1 MTSTALSSNDRCC
14 NDRAINDFDVAIIGA
29 GIVGAALFREL
40 SRYRVRI
47 VLLERENDVA
57 LGASRANSAIV
68 HCGCDPKAGTAMA
81 RFNTAG
87 NRMFPEL
94 CRQLDVPFVQNG
106 SLICAFGDEELPVL
120 KALFDNGRAN
130 GVEHLEILDAA
141 SARALE
147 PNLSSAVRGALFAPT
162 GGIVGPYELTTA
174 LAENGVVNGGEL
186 LLNFDTAAISRS
198 DKGPFTVTAADGRT
212 VTARY
217 VVNAAGINAD
227 KVHNLIARPTFQ
239 IRPRRGEY
247 YVFDKSQGSLF
258 DRTIFVCPGK
268 LGKGILV
275 SPTVNGNLIAGPN
288 AQDGIARD
296 DTAVTAAG
304 LAEVRAGAQRITEA
318 ISWRDTIRNFAGL
331 RAISTR
337 DDFIIEEAPDQ
348 KGFFDLAGIKS
359 PGLTSAPAIALAA
372 RDLLADAG
380 LELVEKKDFN
390 PNRHETRF
398 LSLPPQK
405 RRALAERDSAY
416 GRIVCRCES
425 ITEGEIIESIRRPV
439 GATTLDGVKRRCR
452 PGSGRCQG
460 GFCSVRV
467 LEILA
472 RELGK
477 DQREIL
483 QDKAGSSII
492 LGTRGP
498 VQGGDQ

>member
-1 MTSTALSSNDRCC
+1 MTSTAPSSNDRCC

-174 LAENGVVNGGEL
+174 QAENGGVNGGEL

-275 SPTVNGNLIAGPN
+275 SPAAWALAASGFAACAFFGV
-288 AQDGIARD
+288 D
-296 DTAVTAAG
+296 VT
-304 LAEVRAGAQRITEA
+304 LVILLGA
-318 ISWRDTIRNFAGL
+318 
-331 RAISTR
+331 
-337 DDFIIEEAPDQ
+337 
-348 KGFFDLAGIKS
+348 LAGIS
-359 PGLTSAPAIALAA
+359 YMVAA
-372 RDLLADAG
+372 A
-380 LELVEKKDFN
+380 
-390 PNRHETRF
+390 
-398 LSLPPQK
+398 
-405 RRALAERDSAY
+405 
-416 GRIVCRCES
+416 
-425 ITEGEIIESIRRPV
+425 
-439 GATTLDGVKRRCR
+439 VKRR
-452 PGSGRCQG
+452 
-460 GFCSVRV
+460 
-467 LEILA
+467 
-472 RELGK
+472 
-477 DQREIL
+477 
-483 QDKAGSSII
+483 
-492 LGTRGP
+492 RG
-498 VQGGDQ
+498 